1 MALTKVLTGGI
12 ADDAITSAKIP
23 ADAVTNSELNLGSDY
38 AFTGTVSGVST
49 ITTLNSGGVSV
60 SGNAEADFLNLPS
73 GIKRINVMFY
83 GVSAGS
89 DTGALVRLGTSSG
102 LKTSGYLSISHYGS
116 GGQSDSSGFMA
127 YGTGSSNA
135 LAGILTINHMGGNVF
150 VSSHSLYYNN
160 SNGVFG
166 GGRVDLGGT
175 LDRLRVT
182 SVSGG
187 NFDAGIVN
195 INYEL

>member
-1 MALTKVLTGGI
+1 MALTKVRTGGI
-12 ADDAITSAKIP
+12 T
-23 ADAVTNSELNLGSDY
+23 ADAVDNTILDLADDF
-38 AFTGTVSGVST
+38 AFTGTISGVST

-102 LKTSGYLSISHYGS
+102 LKISGYSSISHYGS

-127 YGTGSSNA
+127 YGTGGSNA
-135 LAGILTINHMGGNVF
+135 LGGILTINHMGGNVF

-166 GGRVDLGGT
+166 GGQVDLGGT

-182 SVSGG
+182 TVSGG
-187 NFDAGIVN
+187 NFDAGLVN